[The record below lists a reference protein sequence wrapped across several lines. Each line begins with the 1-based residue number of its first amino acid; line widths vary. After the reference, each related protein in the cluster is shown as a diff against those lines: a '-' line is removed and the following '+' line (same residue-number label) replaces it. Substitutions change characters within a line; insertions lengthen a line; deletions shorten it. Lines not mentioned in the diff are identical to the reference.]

1 MSAWSQVLKR
11 EVPPKVV
18 PLLER
23 ALGAAENVRFVCRP
37 RGMHLH
43 GDPGQDHT
51 LLTCA
56 LTDERLV
63 GVYEH
68 GLLRLK
74 YYAKVLELADVAGRA
89 TLGSFEFGGRDVFT
103 VAIPHRSRD
112 ETLLWFDAEPAAR
125 LVAAQLSGDPAL
137 AELERSMDA
146 IERARSIAPES
157 LEAASADDLSA
168 LAGWMGERYR
178 ADDLRAVWERRVAI
192 AHGLPRDRMRQPDYF
207 WTNAWG
213 ALAGLSL
220 HESDHPGVALSA
232 GLAEQAMDPSDPAQV
247 EAVER
252 INRLY
257 HD

>member
-1 MSAWSQVLKR
+1 MEQVLGSP
-11 EVPPKVV
+11 EH
-18 PLLER
+18 
-23 ALGAAENVRFVCRP
+23 VRFVCRP
-37 RGMHLH
+37 RGMNLH
-43 GDPGQDHT
+43 GDPGQDHI
-51 LLTCA
+51 LMACA
-56 LTDERLV
+56 MTDERLV

-74 YYAKVLELADVAGRA
+74 YYAKVLELADVAGSA

-103 VAIPHRSRD
+103 VAIPHKSGD
-112 ETLLWFDAEPAAR
+112 ETLLWFDAQPAAR

-146 IERARSIAPES
+146 IDRSLGIAPES
-157 LEAASADDLSA
+157 LEAASADELAA

-178 ADDLRAVWERRVAI
+178 ANDLRAVWERRVAI
-192 AHGLPRDRMRQPDYF
+192 AHGLPRERMRQPDYF

-220 HESDHPGVALSA
+220 RERDHPALALAA
-232 GLAEQAMDPSDPAQV
+232 GLAEQAVDRSDPEQV
-247 EAVER
+247 EAVET
-252 INRLY
+252 IKRLY